1 MWIKLHRKAVGILQE
16 FSWIANTR
24 LEIHSSITC
33 TLVVEIGSVISMRIG
48 SAGAGSVIS
57 PGWMIPCSWYNVWH
71 VWSGGWSVL
80 MGVFLDGVGV
90 LNWFD
95 DPWKAVVILGNSCL
109 CWGIT
114 ELFFI

>member
-1 MWIKLHRKAVGILQE
+1 
-16 FSWIANTR
+16 
-24 LEIHSSITC
+24 
-33 TLVVEIGSVISMRIG
+33 
-48 SAGAGSVIS
+48 
-57 PGWMIPCSWYNVWH
+57 
-71 VWSGGWSVL
+71 

-114 ELFFI
+114 KFFLI